1 MATKKAK
8 KPAPKSAKSKGKN
21 AAAKARKAAPAAR
34 RRKVLKASPTIKA
47 AAERSAKRAAKGA
60 PIKRKAGIA
69 KPPAARKAANR
80 YVLHGIFA
88 SLPSCK
94 VGLMLSMCGVP
105 FDYHHVDLRAG
116 AHKTPEFLAKNRYG
130 QVPVL
135 EHAGHEIA
143 QSNVI
148 LDYLARTTGRFAGH
162 SEAERLRVAEW
173 LMWEQDRLAS
183 GLGITRFMTR
193 FAPDTHE
200 AVKNFVRAR
209 GEAALDTLERHLGTA
224 KFLAG
229 AAPTIADIAV
239 FPWIATAEEGG
250 FDIARWPNVQAWAQ
264 RLLALPGVAHPYAL
278 MPKENRIAEGK

>member
-1 MATKKAK
+1 MATKKKTVKKAAK
-8 KPAPKSAKSKGKN
+8 K
-21 AAAKARKAAPAAR
+21 AAKARTAPKAKS
-34 RRKVLKASPTIKA
+34 RKVLKASPTIKA
-47 AAERSAKRAAKGA
+47 AAVKSARRAAKGA
-60 PIKRKAGIA
+60 PIKRTAGIA
-69 KPPAARKAANR
+69 KPAAKKAADR
-80 YVLHGIFA
+80 IVLHGLFA

-94 VGLMLSMCGVP
+94 VGLMLTMSGAP

-116 AHKTPEFLAKNRYG
+116 AHKSPEFLAKNRYG

-148 LDYLARTTGRFAGH
+148 LDYLSRVLGRFAGH

-183 GLGITRFMTR
+183 GVGGSRFVARM
-193 FAPDTHE
+193 APGTHE
-200 AVKNFVRAR
+200 EVVRYLRAR

-250 FDIARWPNVQAWAQ
+250 FDISRWPNLQAWAQ
-264 RLLALPGVAHPYAL
+264 RILALPGAAHPYAV
-278 MPKENRIAEGK
+278 MPRENRIAQGK